1 MPGARELL
9 SVAGQGIV
17 TASQR
22 IHIEGLTAPARKN
35 LIRTAKDVLEGTLK
49 VQSISYYNLR
59 IMLTR
64 ALISNNLL

>member
-1 MPGARELL
+1 MPGACELL

-17 TASQR
+17 AASQR

-49 VQSISYYNLR
+49 VKKISYWTTAFKASCR
-59 IMLTR
+59 
-64 ALISNNLL
+64 